1 LKNELRHI
9 WHDKNISNIQA
20 TVDAL
25 DQLSLGDDAIWHDI
39 VEYVAK
45 IGENGSKKALLKFV
59 AARIGLIGDGDEW
72 WDALN

>member
-1 LKNELRHI
+1 
-9 WHDKNISNIQA
+9 
-20 TVDAL
+20 VDAL

>member
-1 LKNELRHI
+1 MGGRLRSPTAQQSALKNELRHI

-39 VEYVAK
+39 VEYVGK
-45 IGENGSKKALLKFV
+45 WL
-59 AARIGLIGDGDEW
+59 
-72 WDALN
+72 